1 MSFCYNNMMLK
12 RKTAFS
18 ALAGLIVMIAV
29 PVSAYAYLNPY
40 DVLLSNDL
48 FLPTT
53 ARESLERVERQ
64 QRESAARRDRE
75 QEIIFAEQHPPLPE
89 EEVALIEG
97 EPALHAAAPLS
108 GEDELDREFL
118 ALLRALER
126 IQGDRAER
134 EIRQQAF
141 LLLQEQG
148 IELHGGAPMLA
159 GKGSDLAPTGA
170 GTTLA
175 IMLLL
180 IVGVWTIRRAKRGKQ
195 VVVS

>member
-1 MSFCYNNMMLK
+1 MIKQKLYI
-12 RKTAFS
+12 S
-18 ALAGLIVMIAV
+18 ALGGLIGLIAV
-29 PVSAYAYLNPY
+29 PMAAYAYLNPY
-40 DVLLSNDL
+40 DVLLSQEL
-48 FLPTT
+48 LLPSS

-75 QEIIFAEQHPPLPE
+75 QEVIFDEQHPPLPE
-89 EEVALIEG
+89 EALVLIEG
-97 EPALHAAAPLS
+97 EEGLHGAAPLNS
-108 GEDELDREFL
+108 EDGLDREFL
-118 ALLRALER
+118 SLLRALER
-126 IQGDRAER
+126 IQDNKQEQ

-159 GKGSDLAPTGA
+159 GKGSNLAPTGA

-180 IVGVWTIRRAKRGKQ
+180 IAGVWIVRRAKRGECRM
-195 VVVS
+195 